1 MKSKFLPFIIF
12 SIFFMYIIVSG
23 LVKGISKLN
32 AEAEAERH
40 ARQEQIA
47 NVKDISSETTFETT
61 DQKEANQL
69 ISEIQNS
76 GKKIVK
82 LEVKKQNDQNKN
94 TPIVITI
101 TYSN

>member
-1 MKSKFLPFIIF
+1 MRKSVVLLVL
-12 SIFFMYIIVSG
+12 SGVLVLSGG
-23 LVKGISKLN
+23 LVKGIDSLN
-32 AEAEAERH
+32 AQAEAERH

-47 NVKDISSETTFETT
+47 NVKDISQGTTFETT
-61 DQKEANQL
+61 SQEEANQL

-82 LEVKKQNDQNKN
+82 FEVKKQNDQNKN

-101 TYSN
+101 VYSN

>member
-1 MKSKFLPFIIF
+1 MKICCIACLGGVLVLSG
-12 SIFFMYIIVSG
+12 G
-23 LVKGISKLN
+23 LVKGIDSLN
-32 AEAEAERH
+32 AQAEAERH
-40 ARQEQIA
+40 ARQEQLA
-47 NVKDISSETTFETT
+47 NVKDVSQETTFETT
-61 DQKEANQL
+61 SQEEANQL

-101 TYSN
+101 VYSN

>member
-1 MKSKFLPFIIF
+1 MKVRFFPFILF
-12 SIFFMYIIVSG
+12 SIFFMSIILSG
-23 LVKGISKLN
+23 LINGISKLN
-32 AEAEAERH
+32 AESEAGRH

-47 NVKDISSETTFETT
+47 NVKDVSSETTFETT
-61 DQKEANQL
+61 SQEEANQL

-94 TPIVITI
+94 TPIVIKI
-101 TYSN
+101 VYSN

>member
-1 MKSKFLPFIIF
+1 MKARFFPFILF
-12 SIFFMYIIVSG
+12 SIFFMSIMLSG
-23 LVKGISKLN
+23 LLKGISKLN

-47 NVKDISSETTFETT
+47 NVKDVSQETTFETT
-61 DQKEANQL
+61 SQEEANQL

-94 TPIVITI
+94 TPIVIKI
-101 TYSN
+101 VYSN